1 VGENVA
7 MTSPRLGYGVQIAC
21 EGMSWPE
28 CLDIAQA
35 AESLGYHS
43 VWLPDHYV
51 ATPDGLVPDIRT
63 PLLDGWTTL
72 GAIAQAT
79 RRIRLGP
86 LVASNTFR
94 HPAILAKLAATL
106 DHLSGGRAECGMGA
120 GWFDLE
126 HTSLGIPFPPVA
138 ERLRA
143 LDEAVQIVRALWTRD
158 SVDFD
163 GRYYQLKG
171 AVSQPRPVQRP
182 GPPIVIGAFGDKVG
196 LRNAARHADHWN
208 VYCSPDLYRQK
219 CETLSRHCAAA
230 GRDPAS
236 ILRSVMIPVY
246 LDEDDKVRAK
256 IARWPGG
263 RDWFLVGDPAEI
275 AGRIG
280 RYTALGADLIIVQ
293 VDRTGRCVDDLR
305 RFAETFMR
313 PGRAI

>member
-1 VGENVA
+1 
-7 MTSPRLGYGVQIAC
+7 MIQPRLGYGVQIAC

-28 CLDIAQA
+28 CRDIAQA
-35 AESLGYHS
+35 AEDLGFHS

-51 ATPDGLVPDIRT
+51 ATPDGLVPDVRT
-63 PLLDGWTTL
+63 PLLDGWTAL
-72 GAIAQAT
+72 GALALAT

-120 GWFDLE
+120 GWFELE
-126 HTSLGIPFPPVA
+126 HTSLGIPFPAVA

-143 LDEAVQIVRALWTRD
+143 LEEAMRIVRALWTRD

-171 AVSQPRPVQRP
+171 AVSEPKPVQRP
-182 GPPIVIGAFGDKVG
+182 GPPIVVGAFGERVA

-208 VYCSPDLYRQK
+208 VYCTPELYRQK
-219 CETLSRHCAAA
+219 CEVLRRHCAEI

-236 ILRSVMIPVY
+236 ILRSLMIPVY
-246 LDEDDKVRAK
+246 LEEDEKVRAK

-263 RDWFLVGDPAEI
+263 RDWFLVGDTDEI
-275 AGRIG
+275 AGRIS
-280 RYTALGADLIIVQ
+280 RFAEAGAELIIVQ

-305 RFAETFMR
+305 RFAQAFLR
-313 PGRAI
+313 AGRVV

>member
-1 VGENVA
+1 
-7 MTSPRLGYGVQIAC
+7 MRTPRLGFGVQIAC

-35 AESLGYHS
+35 AEQLGYHS

-51 ATPDGLVPDIRT
+51 ATPDGLVPDVRT

-120 GWFDLE
+120 GWFELE
-126 HTSLGIPFPPVA
+126 HTSLGIPFPPVP

-143 LDEAVQIVRALWTRD
+143 LEEAIRIVRALWTQD
-158 SVDFD
+158 SVDFE
-163 GRYYQLKG
+163 GRYYQLRG
-171 AVSQPRPVQRP
+171 AVAQPKPVQKP
-182 GPPIVIGAFGDKVG
+182 GPPLVIGAFGDKLA
-196 LRNAARHADHWN
+196 LRNVARHADHWN
-208 VYCSPDLYRQK
+208 VYCSPELYAQK
-219 CETLSRHCAAA
+219 NETLRKHCAAL
-230 GRDPAS
+230 GRDPGS

-246 LDEDDKVRAK
+246 LDEDDAVRAK

-263 RDWFLVGDPAEI
+263 GRDWFLVGDREEI
-275 AGRIG
+275 AGRIE
-280 RYTALGADLIIVQ
+280 RYVAAGVDLLIVQ
-293 VDRTGRCVDDLR
+293 VDRTGRCVRDLR
-305 RFAETFMR
+305 RFAEAFMR
-313 PGRAI
+313 GPTPRG

>member
-1 VGENVA
+1 
-7 MTSPRLGYGVQIAC
+7 MRRPRLGFGVQIAC

-35 AESLGYHS
+35 AEQLGYHS

-51 ATPDGLVPDIRT
+51 ATPDGLVPDVRT
-63 PLLDGWTTL
+63 PLLDGWTAL

-120 GWFDLE
+120 GWFELE
-126 HTSLGIPFPPVA
+126 HTSLGIAFPPVP

-143 LDEAVQIVRALWTRD
+143 LEEAIRIVRALWTQD

-163 GRYYQLKG
+163 GRYYQLRG
-171 AVSQPRPVQRP
+171 AISEPKPLQKP
-182 GPPIVIGAFGDKVG
+182 GPPLVIGAFGDKVA
-196 LRNAARHADHWN
+196 LRNVARHADHWN
-208 VYCSPDLYRQK
+208 IYCSPDLYAQK
-219 CETLSRHCAAA
+219 NETLRKHCAAL
-230 GRDPAS
+230 GRDPAT
-236 ILRSVMIPVY
+236 ILRSLMIPVY
-246 LDEDDKVRAK
+246 LEEDDAVRAK
-256 IARWPGG
+256 LARWPGGG
-263 RDWFLVGDPAEI
+263 RDWFLVGNTDEI
-275 AGRIG
+275 AGRIE
-280 RYTALGADLIIVQ
+280 RYVAAGVDLLIVQ
-293 VDRTGRCVDDLR
+293 VDRTGRCVQDLR

-313 PGRAI
+313 G

>member
-1 VGENVA
+1 
-7 MTSPRLGYGVQIAC
+7 MSSPRLGYGVQIAC

-35 AESLGYHS
+35 AEQLGYHS

-72 GAIAQAT
+72 GAMAQAT
-79 RRIRLGP
+79 KRIRLGP

-126 HTSLGIPFPPVA
+126 HTSLGIPFPPVP

-163 GRYYQLKG
+163 GRYYRLKG
-171 AVSQPRPVQRP
+171 AVSQPKPVQRP

-208 VYCSPDLYRQK
+208 IYCSPDLYRQK
-219 CETLSRHCAAA
+219 CETLRRHCAAA

-293 VDRTGRCVDDLR
+293 VDRTGRCVEDLR

-313 PGRAI
+313 PGRAV

>member
-1 VGENVA
+1 
-7 MTSPRLGYGVQIAC
+7 MRTPRLGFGVQIAC

-35 AESLGYHS
+35 AEQLGYHS

-51 ATPDGLVPDIRT
+51 ATPDGLVPDVRT
-63 PLLDGWTTL
+63 PLLDGWTAL

-120 GWFDLE
+120 GWFELE
-126 HTSLGIPFPPVA
+126 HTSLGIPFPPVP

-143 LDEAVQIVRALWTRD
+143 LEEAIRIVRALWTQD
-158 SVDFD
+158 TVDFD
-163 GRYYQLKG
+163 GRYYQLRG
-171 AVSQPRPVQRP
+171 AVAQPKPVQKP
-182 GPPIVIGAFGDKVG
+182 GPPLVIGAFGDKVA
-196 LRNAARHADHWN
+196 LRNAARYADHWN
-208 VYCSPDLYRQK
+208 IYCSPDLYVQK
-219 CETLSRHCAAA
+219 NETLRKHCAAL

-236 ILRSVMIPVY
+236 ILRSLMIPVY
-246 LDEDDKVRAK
+246 LDEDDAVRAK

-263 RDWFLVGDPAEI
+263 GRDWFLVGDREEI
-275 AGRIG
+275 AGRID
-280 RYTALGADLIIVQ
+280 RFVTAGVDLVIVQ
-293 VDRTGRCVDDLR
+293 VDRTGRCVADLR

-313 PGRAI
+313 GQTPRG